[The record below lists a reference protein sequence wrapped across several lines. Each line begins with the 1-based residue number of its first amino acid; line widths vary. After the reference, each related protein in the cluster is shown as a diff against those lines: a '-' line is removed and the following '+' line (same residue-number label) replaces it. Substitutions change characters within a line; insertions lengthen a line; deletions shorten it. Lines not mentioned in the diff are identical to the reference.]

1 MAEKPKDNK
10 PATEFGEVKVI
21 KNEPPRD
28 PAGKTPG
35 SAESGALE
43 EPASPATGGAR
54 RAEHPVDK
62 AQKDKPGKTPGSAE
76 G

>member
-1 MAEKPKDNK
+1 MANDRPKDNK

-21 KNEPPRD
+21 KDEPRD

-35 SAESGALE
+35 SAESGAL
-43 EPASPATGGAR
+43 
-54 RAEHPVDK
+54 DK
-62 AQKDKPGKTPGSAE
+62 AQKDQPGKTPGNAE

>member
-21 KNEPPRD
+21 KNEPRD
-28 PAGKTPG
+28 QSGKTPG
-35 SAESGALE
+35 SAESGAL
-43 EPASPATGGAR
+43 
-54 RAEHPVDK
+54 DK
-62 AQKDKPGKTPGSAE
+62 AQKNGPGKTPGNAE